1 MLSPINTKTYYYKVL
16 MLLNRLKFRGGN
28 ALFREQII
36 KVLQYAYWAT
46 YPFANSIEGAV
57 NYYLVNNKMKK
68 LSKSKNSNWD
78 EDFGQKQ
85 RSFFVPFAYD
95 EWKVLFPAQQKKMSK
110 KLIKSIAENE
120 EVFMVELS
128 VVKLKVWRGQMM
140 TIWKVAGRLCCD
152 FVRKYIPNRK
162 RFNANHI
169 KDGLKVL
176 KYCYKNKLTQFIKS
190 PKKVKKVYED

>member
-1 MLSPINTKTYYYKVL
+1 MLSFTNTKTYYYKVL
-16 MLLNRLKFRGGN
+16 MLLNRLKFRGGK

-46 YPFANSIEGAV
+46 YPFPLCIEEAIQ
-57 NYYLVNNKMKK
+57 YYLVNKKMKK
-68 LSKSKNSNWD
+68 LSKSKNRNW
-78 EDFGQKQ
+78 EEEGVVQKQ

-95 EWKVLFPAQQKKMSK
+95 EWKVLFPHQQKKVSK
-110 KLIKSIAENE
+110 NLIKSIAEKE
-120 EVFMVELS
+120 EVFMVELY
-128 VVKLKVWRGQMM
+128 VVKLSYKHQKM
-140 TIWKVAGRLCCD
+140 TLWEVQGRLCAD

-169 KDGLKVL
+169 EDGLKVL